1 MLEPTGFLGEE
12 GCGCQ
17 GNQRWE
23 ARASGKRLSCLLP
36 QGGHRERGSGQADSG
51 LQGRAVPRPPE
62 PCLPCRRGVW
72 VGERQ
77 TSLTVSFPVCPP
89 RCLLQARLG
98 CVGGWSLAPCR
109 ALSVITRWMGWMC
122 RRVTSALR
130 PCLMSTLGG
139 KAGAPRGPVCASVPR
154 RPALWAPCRL
164 QAGAGGAAGRNLYPE
179 GSGGRALPALVL

>member
-1 MLEPTGFLGEE
+1 M
-12 GCGCQ
+12 
-17 GNQRWE
+17 
-23 ARASGKRLSCLLP
+23 
-36 QGGHRERGSGQADSG
+36 
-51 LQGRAVPRPPE
+51 
-62 PCLPCRRGVW
+62 
-72 VGERQ
+72 GERQ

-109 ALSVITRWMGWMC
+109 AFSVITRWMGWMC

-139 KAGAPRGPVCASVPR
+139 KAGAPRGPVCAEET
-154 RPALWAPCRL
+154 RPVGPM
-164 QAGAGGAAGRNLYPE
+164 QTAGRGWGAAGRSLYPE